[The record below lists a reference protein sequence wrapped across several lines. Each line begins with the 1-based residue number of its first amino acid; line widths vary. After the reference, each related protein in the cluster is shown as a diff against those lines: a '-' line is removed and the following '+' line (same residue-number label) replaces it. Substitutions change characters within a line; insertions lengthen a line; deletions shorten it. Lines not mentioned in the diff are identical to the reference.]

1 MKKVWTWSL
10 LLALMLQLVTPAMA
24 VEPTEESP
32 AEETALTEPF
42 DLAYPEIFNQEDF
55 PYELDSVLV
64 KLAPDSSLELS
75 PALLDAGVKEL
86 EPLFDTENGRWVL
99 AHLSGSVLPPD
110 ALSALRKMDA
120 VLTAE
125 YNYIY
130 QSDGAQGAQY
140 QKTDIDSAVDAQ
152 YQLTQNP
159 RVESQWALLYCGV
172 QQSWAWLLRNGQY
185 AGGDSSV
192 VVAVI
197 DTGVDYTHEDL
208 KDNMWVNTKEIP
220 GNGIDDDQN
229 GYVDDYYGV
238 DMVAGRGNGS
248 DDHGHGTHVAGV
260 IAADNNLKG
269 IVGVAFNTKI
279 MSVKAGQSSG
289 YFNQATVAK
298 SILYAY
304 DNGADVINMSFGGS
318 ASSIAVQDALA
329 TAYTRCV
336 LVASAGNDGMPNE
349 GFFAMPNYPAAY
361 SYVLGVMSVDQR
373 GVESS
378 FTNYDVL
385 AYNGVEYEVY
395 APGDGIISTIPGN
408 RYATW
413 SGTSMAA
420 PLVSGMAALLRSY
433 YTERETYPT
442 KFIYGQLAS
451 TSEQHAACFDPELHG
466 LHNLPQIV
474 NLYDA
479 FTKLPNP
486 ELHISDHTY
495 FDTKGML
502 GSEKN
507 NGDGVIDAGEVLAL
521 GFEVRNR
528 WGMSKDTV
536 VKVDALSPA
545 DIPCPYVQFSA
556 DGETWGDSASVNYGS
571 VGTYSTQDAGRVMDG
586 EGTNAVWVGW
596 EKPLYVKISPDCP
609 NDYMVAVNVTITAKN
624 ALNDQDSRTYTTG
637 GGIILEVR
645 RGTVLPRIISEDM
658 TLTPENY
665 YIIENSTI
673 IEAGATVTVEPG
685 TKIQFWSDD
694 PNDAYADQYIAK
706 LTVKGSFITKGIE
719 EKPVELFPS
728 ELMSQYRVEI
738 QNSGRVEL
746 NGTTITNPYVYFDTA
761 IGCEFR
767 QNYEYYYYYYRY
779 LRNGTVQRSSDPG
792 CISGGYAEDCAFYK
806 LNEGSNSSMYR
817 VSNSKRCIFVD
828 CALNLQYSSYSYEDC
843 VFYGNNTYWAQD
855 YKYTS
860 SYTAYGNYSGNG
872 VSQFQPAMEKTI
884 RNPENGSTYL
894 MFSTQMFSNTY
905 GFELSPTML
914 ERFAKTL
921 GGHLACIET
930 QSEYDFLK
938 SHQLYGTIGLRED
951 PVQHRNVW
959 VNGAEVNEIFVAPG
973 GKAYWDAAYAG
984 YYTLDSNGTFTNGS
998 VRKAIIEIPGEVRV
1012 ENLILPDAEVSVDM
1026 SGSYTMLPA
1035 VGPLTAVG
1043 LPLRYFSSNPNVAT
1057 VDSEGHVTP
1066 VGAGDCTLYVF
1077 SEDMQVYDTMD
1088 FHVKNEVKTA
1098 GLTMP
1103 EGVVQIDVGTTRSLK
1118 ATLLPADTTK
1128 QIIYTSDNP
1137 AVASVDRNGLVTAHR
1152 VGEATITAAVD
1163 GAGSTTGQPLTAST
1177 TVRVVVPV
1185 ERIDFAE
1192 STVFMNTGSEMT
1204 VKDLHVLVTPDD
1216 ATNKTLIWD
1225 TSNPE
1230 ICRVED
1236 GELIR
1241 EHEGVATLKAT
1252 VENTSLSAT
1261 VTVCV
1266 AADFQ
1271 ASPVVKM
1278 VEGFD
1283 MFLALQEDGSLWM
1296 WGSGKFGSSAI
1307 PQKIRL
1313 TADGQSVRPVDIA
1326 YNGGYR
1332 LYVLDEAG
1340 NLYEGY
1346 PGSSISLTR
1355 AKTGI
1360 QRLYSDLNKESIF
1373 ALAKDGGVWAQ
1384 GGNSSGML
1392 GLGDTSSHDSW
1403 GSVSLE
1409 AKVIDIF
1416 PYYFGNSNYANTLF
1430 LTENGNL
1437 YVAGNF
1443 NGIHPEPYLIA
1454 QNIDRLQGDY
1464 AISGTEYL
1472 DTSNTS
1478 LPRGALTHPTETLL
1492 SSPYDGNLYYYL
1504 DQGAV
1509 YVKGQNYYGKLGLG
1523 DTSSR
1528 DTYQQV
1534 TALEGENVSRVW
1546 RLRDNTYFA
1555 TTDGKLYAAGSSS
1568 NNALGPA
1575 SAEGNSSL
1583 PVRIDLGLNYPD
1595 TAPVLCLKEG
1605 AVGNLRDVEV
1615 AGSAYTG
1622 VLNETPLRLDF
1633 DTTLFKGSNF
1643 ITMSLKNSAGED
1655 LTYSRSLDLNR
1666 ILISRAAGFTN
1677 GETYTLTI
1685 PASAVRNGSGV
1696 GNQAI
1701 TVTFTYCG
1709 HVYQTST
1716 TPATCTED
1724 GKVEYQ
1730 CTICGYEKEPEVIPA
1745 LGHGEV
1751 VTVEG
1756 YPATCAHDGRA
1767 DGTYCKRC
1775 GWTIDGWHTLHKE
1788 DVPHSKVTIDEVPA
1802 TCSTAGISAY
1812 DRCTVCG
1819 QVLTEP
1825 HVILP
1830 QGHTYENGVCTTCH
1844 NTEIEVKNCSFR
1856 AEVTKEPTCTED
1868 GEITY
1873 TLLDETQV
1881 GDLPYEVFTEVIP
1894 ALDHVTTVT
1903 AQAVPATCTETGRT
1917 EKTACV
1923 LCGNV
1928 IQEATETSELGHAY
1942 GEPVT
1947 VEPTCTQEGYTARI
1961 CTRCGDT
1968 QTSDEVEALGH
1979 IIVTD
1984 EAMEPACDVPGLTE
1998 GSHCD
2003 RCGEIL
2009 VAQSVVPALG
2019 HDYVVETAMP
2029 TVEEDGYINSACN
2042 RCDMSAHVIL
2052 PKLEVRDTFTQEMFD
2067 AGVSDFVS
2075 KGYNTTFWNNAILNR
2090 TVDAD
2095 VNKWLR
2101 IMAPEGSNTYGFG
2114 GNYWGTTSEKMIGLQ
2129 VVDYTDFTSL
2139 GKINTGDY
2147 LTEAPEDTF
2156 PFVVDAWLTVDSKRV
2171 ETVGNEEVTF
2181 VVKFNRDM
2189 DTSENLL
2196 VCFGSSYPY
2205 AEYEIPGGFTDA
2217 RTWKGTTTLKTIIEN
2232 GYQFWSIDGGRSA
2245 ADENGRHLKHYKDWA
2260 RFSFKIDTTS
2270 AMAMTMQ
2277 GYADNTGIHLSW
2289 EQDDYS
2295 TLAGYNVYRAETETG
2310 TAMKLNTS
2318 VILPDEDSNIAGKTT
2333 GSYTDTQVT
2342 PGKRYYYSFTVVP
2355 TDVGSQESQPS
2366 GRVSVVA
2373 KDTLAPSIIHN
2384 PVISATTGSK
2394 VGISATVTDNVQVT
2408 QVTLFYRTTGTESW
2422 SSMEMTPNNSKYSAY
2437 LSADA
2442 VTTAGLEYYIV
2453 ATDGNSS
2460 AYAGGRDASNPYS
2473 ITIQQGVESNAKGDV
2488 DGDSVIT
2495 LKDALMLLRAIV
2507 GLQPLTDE
2515 QFLRADLNSD
2525 GTLDITEALKVL
2537 QYVNGTISSVLS

>member
-1 MKKVWTWSL
+1 MKKVWIWSL

-64 KLAPDSSLELS
+64 KLAPGSNPELT
-75 PALLDAGVKEL
+75 PAMQSAGVEEL
-86 EPLFDTENGRWVL
+86 EPLFDTESGRWVV

-110 ALSALRKMDA
+110 ALSALRELEG
-120 VLTAE
+120 VVTAE

-140 QKTDIDSAVDAQ
+140 QKTDLDTAVNTQ

-159 RVESQWALLYCGV
+159 KVGNQWALQHCGI
-172 QQSWAWLLRNGQY
+172 QQAWSWLNHQGKNP
-185 AGGDSSV
+185 GGDSSV

-229 GYVDDYYGV
+229 GYVDDHYGV

-260 IAADNNLKG
+260 IAADNNHKG
-269 IVGVAFNTKI
+269 IVGIAYNTKI

-304 DNGADVINMSFGGS
+304 DNGADIINMSFGGT

-329 TAYTRCV
+329 TAYTRCI

-361 SYVLGVMSVDQR
+361 SYVLGVMSVDQK

-378 FTNYDVL
+378 FTNYDVT

-395 APGDGIISTIPGN
+395 APGEGIVSTIPGN

-451 TSEQHAACFDPELHG
+451 TSEQHATCINPSIHG

-556 DGETWGDSASVNYGS
+556 DGETWGNSASVNYGS

-596 EKPLYVKISPDCP
+596 EKPLYVKVSPDCP

-673 IEAGATVTVEPG
+673 IEEGATVTVEPG

-694 PNDAYADQYIAK
+694 PNDAYADQYIAM
-706 LTVKGSFITKGIE
+706 LTVKGSFITNGTE

-738 QNSGRVEL
+738 KDNGRVEL

-767 QNYEYYYYYYRY
+767 QNFESYYYSYRY
-779 LRNGTVQRSSDPG
+779 LRSGTVTTNEYG
-792 CISGGYAEDCAFYK
+792 HGLISGGYAEDCAFYK
-806 LNEGSNSSMYR
+806 LNEGSSNDHFYS

-828 CALNLQYSSYSYEDC
+828 CALYLQNGYQPFEDC

-855 YKYTS
+855 YNKYTS
-860 SYTAYGNYSGNG
+860 SYEVSGDG
-872 VSQFQPAMEKTI
+872 VSTFEPTVKQLI

-894 MFSTQMFSNTY
+894 QLYAYPSI
-905 GFELSPTML
+905 SPRML
-914 ERFAKTL
+914 ERFAQTMQ
-921 GGHLACIET
+921 GHLACIET
-930 QSEYDFLK
+930 QSEYDYLRE
-938 SHQLYGTIGLRED
+938 HRLYGFIGLRED
-951 PVQHRNVW
+951 AKRQQNVW
-959 VNGAEVNEIFVAPG
+959 ANGAAVDESVVHPEHRAN
-973 GKAYWDAAYAG
+973 WSTSDNG
-984 YYTLDSNGTFTNGS
+984 YYFLQSDGTVVHNASYDLYRF
-998 VRKAIIEIPGEVRV
+998 AIIEIPGEVRV
-1012 ENLILPDAEVSVDM
+1012 EKLTLPDAEITVDL
-1026 SGSYTMLPA
+1026 SGSYPMLPA
-1035 VGPLTAVG
+1035 VSPLTAVG

-1057 VDSEGHVTP
+1057 VDSEGRVTP
-1066 VGAGDCTLYVF
+1066 VGIGDCTLYVF
-1077 SEDMQVYDTMD
+1077 SEDMQVYAAMTL
-1088 FHVKNEVKTA
+1088 HVIKEVKTA
-1098 GLTMP
+1098 GLSMP
-1103 EGVVQIDVGTTRSLK
+1103 EEVQIDVGATRSLK
-1118 ATLLPADTTK
+1118 ATLLPADSTK
-1128 QIIYTSDNP
+1128 RITYSSDAP
-1137 AVASVDRNGLVTAHR
+1137 EVASVDKNGRVTAHQ
-1152 VGEATITAAVD
+1152 VGEATITATVD
-1163 GAGSTTGQPLTAST
+1163 GAGSTTGQTLTAST

-1185 ERIDFAE
+1185 ERIEFAE
-1192 STVFMNTGSEMT
+1192 STVFMDMASELT
-1204 VKDLHVLVTPDD
+1204 VKDLHALVTPDD
-1216 ATNKTLIWD
+1216 ATNQTLVWD

-1230 ICRVED
+1230 ICRVDAD
-1236 GELIR
+1236 GKLIR
-1241 EHEGVATLKAT
+1241 KSEGVATLKAT
-1252 VENTSLSAT
+1252 AENTALSAT

-1266 AADFQ
+1266 SADFN
-1271 ASPVVKM
+1271 ASPVVKI
-1278 VEGFD
+1278 VYGSV
-1283 MFLALQEDGSLWM
+1283 MFLALQEDGTLWM
-1296 WGSGKFGSSAI
+1296 WGRDSSI
-1307 PQKIRL
+1307 PQKMSL
-1313 TADGQSVRPVDIA
+1313 KTKDGQSVRPVDIA
-1326 YNGGYR
+1326 CRYSQT
-1332 LYVLDEAG
+1332 LFVLDKAG
-1340 NLYEGY
+1340 NLYEGEL
-1346 PGSSISLTR
+1346 GGNISLTR
-1355 AKTGI
+1355 VKTGI
-1360 QRLYSDLNKESIF
+1360 QRLYSDLYSTNIF
-1373 ALAKDGGVWAQ
+1373 ALTKDGGVWAR
-1384 GGNSSGML
+1384 GENSSGML
-1392 GLGDTSSHDSW
+1392 GLGDTSGHGSW
-1403 GSVSLE
+1403 GSVSLD
-1409 AKVIDIF
+1409 AKVTDIF
-1416 PYYFGNSNYANTLF
+1416 PYYFNNSSYAHTLF
-1430 LTENGNL
+1430 LTENGDL
-1437 YVAGNF
+1437 YVAGNYK
-1443 NGIHPEPYLIA
+1443 GIHPEPYLIA
-1454 QNIDRLQGDY
+1454 QNIDSLQGDY

-1472 DTSNTS
+1472 DTSSFS
-1478 LPRGALTHPTETLL
+1478 LPRGTLTHPTETLL
-1492 SSPYDGNLYYYL
+1492 SHPFYGDLYYYL
-1504 DQGAV
+1504 DQDAV
-1509 YVKGQNYYGKLGLG
+1509 YVKGSNFQGKLGVG

-1534 TALEGENVSRVW
+1534 TALADENISRVW
-1546 RLRDNTYFA
+1546 TFESNTFFA
-1555 TTDGKLYAAGSSS
+1555 TSDGKLYAAGSSS

-1575 SAEGNSSL
+1575 SAEGSSSL
-1583 PVRIDLGLNYPD
+1583 PVRIYLGLIYPD
-1595 TAPVLCLKEG
+1595 TAPAPRLQEELM
-1605 AVGNLRDVEV
+1605 GNLHDVKV
-1615 AGSAYTG
+1615 DGSTYIG
-1622 VLNETPLRLDF
+1622 VLNEISLCLDF
-1633 DTTLFKGSNF
+1633 DTTLFKGGNY
-1643 ITMSLKNSAGED
+1643 SAIKLQDSTGEE
-1655 LTYSRSLDLNR
+1655 LTNSRSLDLNR
-1666 ILISRAAGFTN
+1666 LVISRGAGFTN

-1685 PASAVRNGSGV
+1685 PADAVRNGSGV
-1696 GNQAI
+1696 SNQAI

-1709 HVYQTST
+1709 HVYQTNT

-1844 NTEIEVKNCSFR
+1844 NTEIEVKNCSFS
-1856 AEVTKEPTCTED
+1856 AEVTKAPTCTED

-1873 TLLDETQV
+1873 TLIDETQV
-1881 GDLPYEVFTEVIP
+1881 GEIPYEVFTEPIP
-1894 ALDHVTTVT
+1894 ALNHPVTTVT

-1928 IQEATETSELGHAY
+1928 IQEATETDALGHAY
-1942 GEPVT
+1942 GEPFT
-1947 VEPTCTQEGYTARI
+1947 VEPTCTQAGYTAQV
-1961 CTRCGDT
+1961 CTRCGDM

-1979 IIVTD
+1979 NVVTD
-1984 EAMEPACDVPGLTE
+1984 EAVEPVCDVPGLTE

-2003 RCGEIL
+2003 RCQEIL

-2019 HDYVVETAMP
+2019 HDYAVETVMP
-2029 TVEEDGYINSACN
+2029 TEEAPGSIHSACS
-2042 RCDMSAHVIL
+2042 RCGIEATVVL
-2052 PKLEVRDTFTQEMFD
+2052 PKLVVRDAFTQEMFD
-2067 AGVSDFVS
+2067 AAVNDFVS
-2075 KGYNTTFWNNAILNR
+2075 KGFNTVFWHNAILNR
-2090 TVDAD
+2090 TIDD
-2095 VNKWLR
+2095 NVNKWLR
-2101 IMAPEGSNTYGFG
+2101 IMAPEGSSTYGFG

-2147 LTEAPEDTF
+2147 LTQAPEDTF

-2205 AEYEIPGGFTDA
+2205 AEYEIAGGFTDA

-2310 TAMKLNTS
+2310 TAIKLNTS

-2355 TDVGSQESQPS
+2355 TDVGAQESQPS

-2373 KDTLAPSIIHN
+2373 MDTLAPSIIHT

-2394 VGISATVTDNVQVT
+2394 VGITATVTDNVQVT
-2408 QVTLFYRTTGTESW
+2408 QVTLFYRTTGTEAW

>member
-99 AHLSGSVLPPD
+99 AHLSGSVLPPE
-110 ALSALRKMDA
+110 ALSALRQMDS
-120 VLTAE
+120 VVIAE

-140 QKTDIDSAVDAQ
+140 QKTDLDSAVNTQ

-159 RVESQWALLYCGV
+159 KVGNQWALQHCGI
-172 QQSWAWLLRNGQY
+172 QQAWSWLNRQGKNP
-185 AGGDSSV
+185 GGDSSV

-220 GNGIDDDQN
+220 GNGIDDDHN

-260 IAADNNLKG
+260 IAADNNHKG
-269 IVGVAFNTKI
+269 IVGIAYNTKI

-304 DNGADVINMSFGGS
+304 DSGADIINMSFGGT

-329 TAYTRCV
+329 TAYTRCI

-361 SYVLGVMSVDQR
+361 SYVLGVMSVDQK

-378 FTNYDVL
+378 FTNYDVT

-395 APGDGIISTIPGN
+395 APGEGIVSTIPGN

-528 WGMSKDTV
+528 WGMSEDTV

-556 DGETWGDSASVNYGS
+556 DGESWGDSASVNYGS
-571 VGTYSTQDAGRVMDG
+571 VGTYSTQDAGKIMEG

-596 EKPLYVKISPDCP
+596 EKPLYVKVSPDCP
-609 NDYMVAVNVTITAKN
+609 NDYMVAVNVTISAENGLDDT
-624 ALNDQDSRTYTTG
+624 DSRTYTTG
-637 GGIILEVR
+637 GSIILEVR
-645 RGTVLPRIISEDM
+645 RGTVLPCIISEDM

-665 YIIENSTI
+665 YIIENSTV
-673 IEAGATVTVEPG
+673 IEEGATVTVEPG

-694 PNDAYADQYIAK
+694 PNDAYADQYIAM
-706 LTVKGSFITKGIE
+706 LSVNGSFITNGTE
-719 EKPVELFPS
+719 EKPVEIFPS
-728 ELMSQYRVEI
+728 ELMSQYRVHI
-738 QNSGRVEL
+738 GGVGRVEL
-746 NGTTITNPYVYFDTA
+746 NGTRITNPYVSFNTA

-767 QNYEYYYYYYRY
+767 QNYESYNYYYRY
-779 LRNGTVQRSSDPG
+779 LSNGSVTTSNDPG
-792 CISGGYAEDCAFYK
+792 RISGGYAEDCAFYK
-806 LNEGSNSSMYR
+806 LNGDDYY
-817 VSNSKRCIFVD
+817 VSNSLRCIFVD
-828 CALNLQYSSYSYEDC
+828 CAMVFEGSSYFYPVHEDC
-843 VFYGNNTYWAQD
+843 VFYGNNTYWAQN

-860 SYTAYGNYSGNG
+860 SYRANNNYEEYG
-872 VSQFQPAMEKTI
+872 VSKFQPTVMRSV

-894 MFSTQMFSNTY
+894 MLYSS
-905 GFELSPTML
+905 SPISGGMM
-914 ERFAKTL
+914 ERFAQTMD
-921 GGHLACIET
+921 GHLACIET
-930 QSEYDFLK
+930 QAEYDFLTDRK
-938 SHQLYGTIGLRED
+938 MYGFIGLRED
-951 PVQHRNVW
+951 AKQRQNVW
-959 VNGAEVNEIFVAPG
+959 ANGATVDESIVHPEHRADWSRDCYN
-973 GKAYWDAAYAG
+973 G
-984 YYTLDSNGTFTNGS
+984 YYLLKSDGTIVHNTMSDSITTDLY
-998 VRKAIIEIPGEVRV
+998 KYAIIEIPGEVRV
-1012 ENLILPDAEVSVDM
+1012 EKLTLPDADISVDM

-1035 VGPLTAVG
+1035 VSPLTAVG
-1043 LPLRYFSSNPNVAT
+1043 LPLHYFSSNPNVAT
-1057 VDSEGHVTP
+1057 VDASGVVTP

-1077 SEDMQVYDTMD
+1077 SEDMQVYATMD

-1103 EGVVQIDVGTTRSLK
+1103 EGVVQIDVGTTRALR

-1137 AVASVDRNGLVTAHR
+1137 AVASVDHDGLVTAHQ
-1152 VGEATITAAVD
+1152 VGETTITAALS
-1163 GAGSTTGQPLTAST
+1163 GEGSTTGQPLTAST
-1177 TVRVVVPV
+1177 PVRVVVPV
-1185 ERIDFAE
+1185 ESISFAE
-1192 STVFMNTGSEMT
+1192 STVFMDMDSEMAAE
-1204 VKDLHVLVTPDD
+1204 DLHVLVAPDN

-1230 ICRVED
+1230 ICRVEN
-1236 GELIR
+1236 GMLIR
-1241 EHEGVATLKAT
+1241 KNEGVATLKAT
-1252 VENTSLSAT
+1252 VENTALSAT

-1278 VEGFD
+1278 MCSYD
-1283 MFLALQEDGSLWM
+1283 TFLALQEDGTLWM
-1296 WGSGKFGSSAI
+1296 WGRDSSI
-1307 PQKIRL
+1307 PQKMSL
-1313 TADGQSVRPVDIA
+1313 KTKDGQSVRPVDIA
-1326 YNGGYR
+1326 GIQYSNFDSSYFC
-1332 LYVLDEAG
+1332 VLDAEG
-1340 NLYEGY
+1340 NLYEGFPRKDVTLY
-1346 PGSSISLTR
+1346 LSR
-1355 AKTGI
+1355 TGI
-1360 QRLYSDLNKESIF
+1360 KRLYPCDGHSYTAF
-1373 ALAKDGGVWAQ
+1373 ALTKDGSVWAQ
-1384 GGNSSGML
+1384 GRNSCGML
-1392 GLGDTSSHDSW
+1392 GVGDTSNHSSW
-1403 GSVSLE
+1403 VSVSLDQ
-1409 AKVIDIF
+1409 KVKEI
-1416 PYYFGNSNYANTLF
+1416 YSCANYERTLF
-1430 LTENGNL
+1430 LTEDGDL
-1437 YVAGNF
+1437 YVAGRF
-1443 NGIHPEPYLIA
+1443 NGNHSEPILIA
-1454 QNIDRLQGDY
+1454 QNIDRLQGFY

-1472 DTSNTS
+1472 DTSDMS
-1478 LPRGALTHPTETLL
+1478 LPRGELTHPTETYRY
-1492 SSPYDGNLYYYL
+1492 SGNAFYYYL

-1509 YVKGQNYYGKLGLG
+1509 CVKGRNDDGQLGLG
-1523 DTSSR
+1523 DTSYR

-1534 TALEGENVSRVW
+1534 TALANENVCQVW
-1546 RLRDNTYFA
+1546 GINGTSYFA
-1555 TTDGKLYAAGSSS
+1555 TTDGKLYAAGSSR

-1575 SAEGNSSL
+1575 SADGNSSL
-1583 PVRIDLGLNYPD
+1583 PVRIDLGLIYPD
-1595 TAPVLCLKEG
+1595 TAPTLRLEEDV
-1605 AVGNLRDVEV
+1605 VGNLHDVTLE
-1615 AGSAYTG
+1615 GSAYTG
-1622 VLNETPLRLDF
+1622 TLNETSLRLYF
-1633 DTTLFKGSNF
+1633 DTTLFKGSNYTA
-1643 ITMSLKNSAGED
+1643 IKLQDRMGED

-1666 ILISRAAGFTN
+1666 LVISRAAGFTN

-1685 PASAVRNGSGV
+1685 PAGAVCNGSGV

-1724 GKVEYQ
+1724 GQVRYQ
-1730 CTICGYEKEPEVIPA
+1730 CTVCDYEKEPEVLPK
-1745 LGHGEV
+1745 LGHDE
-1751 VTVEG
+1751 VTVTG
-1756 YPATCAHDGRA
+1756 YPSTCHQHGRSDGTRCQRCGMMVVPQTELPLAAHTPETVDEVAPTCA
-1767 DGTYCKRC
+1767 
-1775 GWTIDGWHTLHKE
+1775 
-1788 DVPHSKVTIDEVPA
+1788 
-1802 TCSTAGISAY
+1802 TAGLSAY
-1812 DRCTVCG
+1812 TRCTVCG

-1825 HVILP
+1825 QVILP
-1830 QGHTYENGVCTTCH
+1830 KGHTYEYGVCTTCH
-1844 NTEIEVKNCSFR
+1844 DAEIEVKNCSFR
-1856 AEVTKEPTCTED
+1856 ATVTKEPTCTEA
-1868 GEITY
+1868 GELTY
-1873 TLLDETQV
+1873 TLIEETQV
-1881 GDLPYEVFTEVIP
+1881 GEIPYEVFTEPIP
-1894 ALDHVTTVT
+1894 ALNHPVTTVT
-1903 AQAVPATCTETGRT
+1903 AQAVPATCIETGLT
-1917 EKTACV
+1917 AKTACV

-1928 IQEATETSELGHAY
+1928 MQEATETDALGHAY
-1942 GEPVT
+1942 GEPFT
-1947 VEPTCTQEGYTARI
+1947 VEPTCTQAGYTAQV

-1968 QTSDEVEALGH
+1968 QTSDNVEALGH
-1979 IIVTD
+1979 TIVTD
-1984 EAMEPACDVPGLTE
+1984 EAVEPVCVVPGLTE
-1998 GSHCD
+1998 GSHCSV
-2003 RCGEIL
+2003 CGETM

-2019 HDYVVETAMP
+2019 HDYAVETVMP
-2029 TVEEDGYINSACN
+2029 TEEAPGSIHSACS
-2042 RCDMSAHVIL
+2042 RCGKEATVVL
-2052 PKLEVRDTFTQEMFD
+2052 PKLVVRDAFTQEMFD
-2067 AGVSDFVS
+2067 AAVSDFVS
-2075 KGYNTTFWNNAILNR
+2075 KGYNTVFWNNAILNR
-2090 TVDAD
+2090 TIDD
-2095 VNKWLR
+2095 NVNKWLR
-2101 IMAPEGSNTYGFG
+2101 IMAPEGSRTYGFG

-2147 LTEAPEDTF
+2147 LTQAPEDTF

-2217 RTWKGTTTLKTIIEN
+2217 RTWTGTTTLKTIIEN

-2310 TAMKLNTS
+2310 TAIKLNTS

-2333 GSYTDTQVT
+2333 GSYIDTQVT

-2355 TDVGSQESQPS
+2355 TDVGAQESQPS

-2373 KDTLAPSIIHN
+2373 KDTLSPSIIHN

-2437 LSADA
+2437 LPADA

-2453 ATDGNSS
+2453 ATDGNSN